1 MRRTLMMSVA
11 LVMVMGFAGSG
22 HGREVKILVLDD
34 CDADDEGWAETGGCT
49 LRSGDVT
56 LAEFQT
62 HGFFGHP
69 AWRFESSY
77 EKVREGD
84 EIIVRNKG
92 GRRHTFTEVAAFG
105 NGVVPPLNIP
115 GQATVPE
122 CTPPAF
128 PNDLPAGTAIKL
140 KADDPGTHLFQCCF
154 HPWMRAAIKV
164 EERRHHRHDR

>member
-1 MRRTLMMSVA
+1 MSAA

-22 HGREVKILVLDD
+22 HGRDVKILVLDD
-34 CDADDEGWAETGGCT
+34 CDASDAGWNASGGCT
-49 LRSGDVT
+49 LKDGAVT
-56 LAEFQT
+56 LAEFQS

-77 EKVREGD
+77 ERVRAGD
-84 EIIVRNKG
+84 QIVVRNRG
-92 GRRHTFTEVAAFG
+92 GRRHTFTEVAKFG

-122 CTPPAF
+122 CQNPAGF
-128 PNDLPAGTAIKL
+128 PNDLPSGTAIKL
-140 KADDPGTHLFQCCF
+140 AADTPGTHLFQCCF

-164 EERRHHRHDR
+164 EEKKDPHDQ

>member
-1 MRRTLMMSVA
+1 MSIG
-11 LVMVMGFAGSG
+11 LLMVMGLAGSG

-34 CDADDEGWAETGGCT
+34 CDADDQGWAPTGGCT

-56 LAEFQT
+56 LAEFQS

-77 EKVREGD
+77 EKVRQGD

-92 GRRHTFTEVAAFG
+92 GRRHTFTEVAKFG

-122 CTPPAF
+122 CGDPANL
-128 PNDLPAGTAIKL
+128 PNDLPAGTALKL

-154 HPWMRAAIKV
+154 HPWMRAAISV
-164 EERRHHRHDR
+164 EEKRTHDHDR